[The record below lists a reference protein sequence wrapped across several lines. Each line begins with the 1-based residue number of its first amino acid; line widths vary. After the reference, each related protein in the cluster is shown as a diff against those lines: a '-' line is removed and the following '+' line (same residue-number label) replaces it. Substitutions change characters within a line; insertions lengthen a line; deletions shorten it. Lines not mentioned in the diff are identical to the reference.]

1 MTNTIWSEWYH
12 QNRYLK
18 ESSYPFFDNILK
30 PEITN
35 KNKKD
40 NRKKSKLEKKV

>member
-1 MTNTIWSEWYH
+1 MTNTIWNQWYH

-18 ESSYPFFDNILK
+18 KSYPFVDNIPK